1 MIKVIAALSAAIA
14 IGAAAFGAHWASGG
28 ASGDAKNW
36 LETGGLYQL
45 VTAVAVFALA
55 DRHTTP
61 TYLMLAGA
69 SVFALTLYAMALGAP
84 RILGA
89 VTPIG
94 GAAII
99 AAWVWI
105 AVRELRV

>member
-14 IGAAAFGAHWASGG
+14 IGAAAFGAHG

-45 VTAVAVFALA
+45 VTAVAVFTLA
-55 DRHTTP
+55 DRHATP
-61 TYLMLAGA
+61 AYLMIAGA

-89 VTPIG
+89 MTPIG
-94 GAAII
+94 GAAMI
-99 AAWVWI
+99 AAWLWI

>member
-1 MIKVIAALSAAIA
+1 MIKVIAALSAAMA
-14 IGAAAFGAHWASGG
+14 IGAAAFGAHG

-55 DRHTTP
+55 DRHAVP
-61 TYLMLAGA
+61 AYLMIAGA

-89 VTPIG
+89 ITPIG
-94 GAAII
+94 GVAMI
-99 AAWVWI
+99 AAWIWI
-105 AVRELRV
+105 AVREWRG